1 MLAHNEADV
10 LVDELEAVYK
20 LRSRNGD
27 SARARQ
33 LGFYQA
39 VVARVL
45 ATGDIQHLESSM
57 RNKVCEL
64 LVEEIAGEEP

>member
-10 LVDELEAVYK
+10 LVIELDTMYRK
-20 LRSRNGD
+20 RCRSGD

-33 LGFYQA
+33 VGFYQA

-45 ATGDIQHLESSM
+45 ATGDIQHLETSI
-57 RNKVCEL
+57 RNKVCEM
-64 LVEEIAGEEP
+64 LVEEIAGEDP